1 MAWVT
6 YVNVQ
11 KSSFSGVFALK
22 GNRWSRGYFLL
33 LYKNELKQGMV
44 KACQRCGGWGGCL
57 SLRKAAAQSWGHLSP
72 EWQVRTGPPAF
83 LNVLSPTSPVIDLR
97 KTTVGTQGFLPLF
110 SSLKSSYILFFFFN
124 TIDFLEKMRP
134 REQRWRYSIMTT
146 QAAAPKQ
153 SKEACSREVCFLS
166 LWLYS
171 IFHLY
176 LKLSWWIWIQIF
188 RVTVESYLFM
198 CMDSIS
204 QFKRESS

>member
-1 MAWVT
+1 MPEVWWVRWLSLPKEGCSPVLRPFVPWVT
-6 YVNVQ
+6 SEDWATCLPKCPEPHVTCNW
-11 KSSFSGVFALK
+11 LK
-22 GNRWSRGYFLL
+22 ENHCGDSR
-33 LYKNELKQGMV
+33 
-44 KACQRCGGWGGCL
+44 
-57 SLRKAAAQSWGHLSP
+57 LSP
-72 EWQVRTGPPAF
+72 F
-83 LNVLSPTSPVIDLR
+83 
-97 KTTVGTQGFLPLF
+97 
-110 SSLKSSYILFFFFN
+110 ILIFKIKLHSFFFFN